1 VAFTGGVAINPGVK
15 RALEEELGAKIMVPE
30 ACQYTGALGAALL
43 ALESG

>member
-1 VAFTGGVAINPGVK
+1 MAFTGSSHQPVSS
-15 RALEEELGAKIMVPE
+15 ALEEEIGVEIMVPE